1 MENLEYKM
9 KKFELM
15 INTADKTLAE
25 ELISPTAFFLTPAS
39 TKPLYGPQGYLS
51 VVKWMRSGFS
61 DVQWKLE
68 EMIAKDNKVAVM
80 WTCAGT
86 HDGVFMG
93 LEPTHKHFSA
103 CVMNFYYFDEDGKIV
118 NDIAAEGMIAILRQI
133 GVLAV

>member
-61 DVQWKLE
+61 DVVVRADFGAAAPDEQTTRW
-68 EMIAKDNKVAVM
+68 
-80 WTCAGT
+80 
-86 HDGVFMG
+86 F
-93 LEPTHKHFSA
+93 FS
-103 CVMNFYYFDEDGKIV
+103 CRK
-118 NDIAAEGMIAILRQI
+118 
-133 GVLAV
+133 